1 MPKRHAGFIHSYAW
15 HGTHQAYDTP
25 LTDQTSQA
33 GGDRD
38 QAAAAAPAHG
48 HVHGLDT
55 GGDGMGP
62 LLQFNYICNNIIII
76 IALPLS
82 KNAGARQKGNGVT
95 AAGDR
100 VDLAAQ
106 RATSIR
112 PCFPSTTTASSTA
125 G

>member
-1 MPKRHAGFIHSYAW
+1 MAKRHAGFIHSYAW
-15 HGTHQAYDTP
+15 HGTHQAYATP

-62 LLQFNYICNNIIII
+62 LLQFNYAITSSSHYHCLKKP
-76 IALPLS
+76 ALVR
-82 KNAGARQKGNGVT
+82 KEMA
-95 AAGDR
+95 
-100 VDLAAQ
+100 
-106 RATSIR
+106 
-112 PCFPSTTTASSTA
+112 
-125 G
+125 

>member
-1 MPKRHAGFIHSYAW
+1 MAWHASSIRHATDRPNESGRRRQGPGSRSRP
-15 HGTHQAYDTP
+15 GTWSRTWPGHWRGWDG
-25 LTDQTSQA
+25 SV
-33 GGDRD
+33 
-38 QAAAAAPAHG
+38 AAIQ
-48 HVHGLDT
+48 LCD
-55 GGDGMGP
+55 
-62 LLQFNYICNNIIII
+62 NII

-82 KNAGARQKGNGVT
+82 KKAGARQKGNGVT